1 MLPDDISNNEGRIMF
16 YPPDA
21 GVMYKYRVYA
31 LGMTDVIEEAY
42 DVNNQGMA
50 QDNPYYDEHV
60 NSVKSKVGTY
70 VRPVDLV
77 QACYLKFY
85 NNLNGQIFDAD
96 GNEILPTAS
105 IITNATYD
113 PKTRE
118 PIDVLKSD
126 KVFVLPN
133 GTYTYKVKGYSGS
146 FTVTARHYIDQD
158 NGILVRDGG
167 NTEMKY
173 NGAQDPLII
182 TNGSYVEHD
191 HYGRNSG
198 TVVGDNVY
206 YIGLDLARIPVT
218 FTILN
223 ENSQVIPTVQKLTLG
238 ENGTPITL
246 NEKVGIFAA
255 YDLSDGQIYKP
266 DYADY
271 KPYLNYN
278 TTILKNNSTDPKG
291 NPTGIPANSTVAVE
305 EGMFFGDLN
314 KNNNTSVGEAT
325 VEMTSG
331 TFAITATYPGY
342 KLDQRHNHS
351 IVLNETNPID
361 VVVVYMVK
369 QNAYNFLRYDANGGE
384 GDLPVMCD
392 YPIWDGGVQMI
403 VDAVPGVYAAQKG
416 ENVAVINNPGLT
428 KGNATFLGWNTEADG
443 NGTMYQMGGYVNFTA
458 DGDENGDVVLY
469 AIWSDDGGSS
479 GPTVE
484 PTETFTVTYDGGEVP
499 GAYVPKAETVEAG
512 NYVISSYRAAAE
524 GYIFRGWDLGAP
536 GSTITVSADT
546 TLTAQWTALPTGF
559 VPTLS
564 DVVAVND
571 YIINGGEYNP
581 VYDLNQDGEVDIFD
595 LVPMAQYVA
604 DN

>member
-16 YPPDA
+16 FPPDA

-113 PKTRE
+113 PATRE
-118 PIDVLKSD
+118 PIDILKSE

-146 FTVTARHYIDQD
+146 FTVTARHFIDQD
-158 NGILVRDGG
+158 TGVLVRDGG
-167 NTEMKY
+167 DTEMRY

-182 TNGSYVEHD
+182 TNGTYVEHD
-191 HYGRNSG
+191 HYTRSNG

-206 YIGLDLARIPVT
+206 YIGLDAARIPVT

-238 ENGTPITL
+238 ANGTPITL

-255 YDLSDGQIYKP
+255 YDLSDGEIYIP

-271 KPYLNYN
+271 KTYLNYN
-278 TTILKNNSTDPKG
+278 TTILSKDGIDPKG
-291 NPTGIPANSTVAVE
+291 NPTGIPANSTDRVKV
-305 EGMFFGDLN
+305 GMFFGDLN

-351 IVLNETNPID
+351 IVLSETNPID

-384 GDLPVMCD
+384 GELPSLCN
-392 YPIWDGGVQMI
+392 YTIWEGNTQTV
-403 VDAVPGVYAAQKG
+403 VEAVPGVYAAQKD
-416 ENVAVINNPGLT
+416 ENVPVINNPGLT
-428 KGNATFLGWNTEADG
+428 KGNATFLGWNTQADG
-443 NGTMYQMGGYVNFTA
+443 KGATYQMGGYVDFKKY
-458 DGDENGDVVLY
+458 GDENGDVVLY
-469 AIWSDDGGSS
+469 AMWSDDGGSS
-479 GPTVE
+479 DPTT
-484 PTETFTVTYDGGEVP
+484 PAETFTVTYDGGEVP

-512 NYVISSYRAAAE
+512 EYVISSYRAAAE
-524 GYIFRGWDLGAP
+524 GYIFEGWDLGAA
-536 GSTITVSADT
+536 GDTITVSADT
-546 TLTAQWTALPTGF
+546 TLVAQWSALPTGF
-559 VPTLS
+559 VPTLA

-595 LVPMAQYVA
+595 LVAMAQYVA

>member
-1 MLPDDISNNEGRIMF
+1 
-16 YPPDA
+16 
-21 GVMYKYRVYA
+21 
-31 LGMTDVIEEAY
+31 
-42 DVNNQGMA
+42 
-50 QDNPYYDEHV
+50 
-60 NSVKSKVGTY
+60 
-70 VRPVDLV
+70 
-77 QACYLKFY
+77 
-85 NNLNGQIFDAD
+85 
-96 GNEILPTAS
+96 
-105 IITNATYD
+105 
-113 PKTRE
+113 
-118 PIDVLKSD
+118 
-126 KVFVLPN
+126 
-133 GTYTYKVKGYSGS
+133 
-146 FTVTARHYIDQD
+146 
-158 NGILVRDGG
+158 
-167 NTEMKY
+167 
-173 NGAQDPLII
+173 
-182 TNGSYVEHD
+182 
-191 HYGRNSG
+191 
-198 TVVGDNVY
+198 
-206 YIGLDLARIPVT
+206 
-218 FTILN
+218 
-223 ENSQVIPTVQKLTLG
+223 
-238 ENGTPITL
+238 
-246 NEKVGIFAA
+246 
-255 YDLSDGQIYKP
+255 
-266 DYADY
+266 
-271 KPYLNYN
+271 
-278 TTILKNNSTDPKG
+278 
-291 NPTGIPANSTVAVE
+291 
-305 EGMFFGDLN
+305 MFFGDLN

-512 NYVISSYRAAAE
+512 NYVIYSYRAAAE

-564 DVVAVND
+564 DVAAVND

>member
-113 PKTRE
+113 PVTRE
-118 PIDVLKSD
+118 PIEVMKSD

-133 GTYTYKVKGYSGS
+133 GTYTYKVKGISGS
-146 FTVTARHYIDQD
+146 FNVTARHYIDQD

-167 NTEMKY
+167 DLEMVY
-173 NGAQDPLII
+173 NGAQDSLVI
-182 TNGSYVEHD
+182 TNGTYVEHD
-191 HYGRNSG
+191 HYGRNS
-198 TVVGDNVY
+198 TNLTIIGDNVY
-206 YIGLDLARIPVT
+206 YIGLKAAEIPVT

-223 ENSQVIPTVQKLTLG
+223 ENSQVIPTVQKLNLG
-238 ENGTPITL
+238 ESGTPITL

-255 YDLSDGQIYKP
+255 YDLSDGSIYIP

-278 TTILKNNSTDPKG
+278 TTILGGTDPKG
-291 NPTGIPANSTVAVE
+291 FETGIPANSTGVE
-305 EGMFFGDLN
+305 NGMFFGDLN

-325 VEMTSG
+325 VQMTSG

-351 IVLNETNPID
+351 IVLSETDPID

-384 GDLPVMCD
+384 GELPVLCD
-392 YPIWDGGVQMI
+392 YPIWEGGMQMI
-403 VDAVPGVYAAQKG
+403 VDSVPGVYAAQKG
-416 ENVAVINNPGLT
+416 EKVEVINNPGLT

-443 NGTMYQMGGYVNFTA
+443 SGATYQMGGYVDFATY
-458 DGDENGDVVLY
+458 GDENGDVVLY
-469 AIWSDDGGSS
+469 AMWSDDGGSS
-479 GPTVE
+479 E
-484 PTETFTVTYDGGEVP
+484 PTTPAATVTVTYDGGEVP

-512 NYVISSYRAAAE
+512 EYVISSFRAAAE
-524 GYIFRGWDLGAP
+524 GYLFEGWDLGAA
-536 GSTITVSADT
+536 GDTITVNADT
-546 TLTAQWTALPTGF
+546 TLVAQWSALPVGF
-559 VPTLS
+559 VPTLA

-595 LVPMAQYVA
+595 LVAMAQYVA

>member
-113 PKTRE
+113 PATRE
-118 PIDVLKSD
+118 PIDVLKSE

-158 NGILVRDGG
+158 NGVLVRDGG
-167 NTEMKY
+167 NIEMRY
-173 NGAQDPLII
+173 NGAQDPLIH

-191 HYGRNSG
+191 HYGRNNG

-206 YIGLDLARIPVT
+206 YIGLDAARIPVT

-223 ENSQVIPTVQKLTLG
+223 ENSQVIPTVQKLNLG

-255 YDLSDGQIYKP
+255 YDLSDGMIYIP

-278 TTILKNNSTDPKG
+278 TTILGGNDPKG
-291 NPTGIPANSTVAVE
+291 FETGIPANSTDRVE
-305 EGMFFGDLN
+305 NGMFFGDLN

-351 IVLNETNPID
+351 IVLSETDPID

-384 GDLPVMCD
+384 GDLPVMCE
-392 YPIWDGGVQMI
+392 YPIWEGGVQMI

-479 GPTVE
+479 DPTTPAATV
-484 PTETFTVTYDGGEVP
+484 TVTYDGGEVP

-512 NYVISSYRAAAE
+512 DYVISSYRAAAE
-524 GYIFRGWDLGAP
+524 GYIFEGWDLGAA
-536 GSTITVSADT
+536 GDTITVSADT
-546 TLTAQWTALPTGF
+546 TLVAQWSALPTGF
-559 VPTLS
+559 VPTLA

-595 LVPMAQYVA
+595 LVAMAQYVA

>member
-16 YPPDA
+16 FPPDA

-118 PIDVLKSD
+118 PIDILKSE

-158 NGILVRDGG
+158 TGILVRDGG
-167 NTEMKY
+167 DTEMKY

-182 TNGSYVEHD
+182 TNGSYVEHNHD
-191 HYGRNSG
+191 NRISG
-198 TVVGDNVY
+198 TVKGDNVY
-206 YIGLDLARIPVT
+206 YIGLKAAEIPVT

-238 ENGTPITL
+238 ANGTPITL

-255 YDLSDGQIYKP
+255 YDLSDGQIYIP
-266 DYADY
+266 YYADN
-271 KPYLNYN
+271 KTYLNYN
-278 TTILKNNSTDPKG
+278 TTILSNNSESENFIPDNSTDR
-291 NPTGIPANSTVAVE
+291 VE
-305 EGMFFGDLN
+305 AGMFFGDLN

-325 VEMTSG
+325 VQMTSG

-351 IVLNETNPID
+351 IVLSETDPID

-384 GDLPVMCD
+384 GELPVLCD
-392 YPIWDGGVQMI
+392 YPIWEGGVQMI
-403 VDAVPGVYAAQKG
+403 VDSVPGVYAAQKG

-499 GAYVPKAETVEAG
+499 GAYVPKAKTVEAG
-512 NYVISSYRAAAE
+512 NYVISPYRAAAE

-564 DVVAVND
+564 DVAAVND

>member
-113 PKTRE
+113 PATRE
-118 PIDVLKSD
+118 PIDILKSE

-146 FTVTARHYIDQD
+146 FTVTARHYIAQD
-158 NGILVRDGG
+158 TGILVRDGG

-182 TNGSYVEHD
+182 TNGSYVEHN
-191 HYGRNSG
+191 HYGKNNS

-206 YIGLDLARIPVT
+206 YIGLDAARIPVT

-223 ENSQVIPTVQKLTLG
+223 ENSQVIPTVQKLNLG
-238 ENGTPITL
+238 ANGTPITL

-255 YDLSDGQIYKP
+255 YDLSDGQIYIP

-271 KPYLNYN
+271 KTYLNYN
-278 TTILKNNSTDPKG
+278 TTILSNNSESENYIPDNSTDR
-291 NPTGIPANSTVAVE
+291 VE
-305 EGMFFGDLN
+305 AGMFFGDLN

-351 IVLNETNPID
+351 IVLSETDPID

-384 GDLPVMCD
+384 GDLPVMCE
-392 YPIWDGGVQMI
+392 YPIWEGGVQMI
-403 VDAVPGVYAAQKG
+403 VDAVPGVYAAQKD
-416 ENVAVINNPGLT
+416 EKVAVINNPGLT
-428 KGNATFLGWNTEADG
+428 NGDKEFLGWNTKADG
-443 NGTMYQMGGYVNFTA
+443 SGATYQMGGYVDFKKY
-458 DGDENGDVVLY
+458 GDENGDVVLY
-469 AIWSDDGGSS
+469 AMWSEGSGSS
-479 GPTVE
+479 ETPAATV
-484 PTETFTVTYDGGEVP
+484 TVTYDGGAVP

-512 NYVISSYRAAAE
+512 DYVISSFRAAAE
-524 GYIFRGWDLGAP
+524 GYIFEGWDLGAADL
-536 GSTITVSADT
+536 GAAGDTITVSADT
-546 TLTAQWTALPTGF
+546 TLVAQWSALPTGF
-559 VPTLS
+559 VPTLA

-571 YIINGGEYNP
+571 YILNGGEYNP

-595 LVPMAQYVA
+595 LVAMAQYVA